1 MDVSRGTKPPEDE
14 SSCHGGWMAA
24 GTRGERAVS
33 QVTKATMS
41 HQRARPCSVNGRE
54 AACIA

>member
-1 MDVSRGTKPPEDE
+1 MDVSQGTKPPEDE

-33 QVTKATMS
+33 QVTKAMMS
-41 HQRARPCSVNGRE
+41 CSVNERE
-54 AACIA
+54 TVHTA